1 MEWAGFKVHKCQVQK
16 LELEYKFL
24 IQSATVWMWTGGAV
38 REDDRQAI
46 LERQQREGYTYEWLH
61 TQVQHVAESPA
72 PSNRKSEDADV
83 SL

>member
-1 MEWAGFKVHKCQVQK
+1 
-16 LELEYKFL
+16 
-24 IQSATVWMWTGGAV
+24 MWTGAV
-38 REDDRQAI
+38 REDDRHRQAI
-46 LERQQREGYTYEWLH
+46 LERQQKEGYTYEWLH